1 MLTVSIAQ
9 LNAWMVMLLWPAAR
23 LLAMVSVAPLFGHRS
38 IPIRVKVGLG
48 LLLSVAVAPGMP
60 PLPDVTPFS
69 GDGVLVLVQ
78 QILIGLAI
86 GFSMRLVFAAV
97 ELAGELAALSMGLSF
112 SSFFDPLSQSQAS
125 SISQFFGW
133 LALMVFVSSNL
144 HLALLATLVNSFTV
158 LPVSALPPSS
168 APFAALAGMGGQVF
182 ALGLQLALPII
193 AALLVTNLAL
203 GILNKAAPQLNL
215 FGIGF
220 PLTLGVGFV
229 MISLVLPY
237 LSAPLLAAMQDT
249 LARVLTL
256 LAKTAP
262 GTAS

>member
-1 MLTVSIAQ
+1 MFSVSSVQ

-23 LLAMVSVAPLFGHRS
+23 ILAMVSVAPLFGHAS
-38 IPIRVKVGLG
+38 IPARVKLGLG
-48 LLLSVAVAPGMP
+48 LLLSVAVAPGLP
-60 PLPDVTPFS
+60 PLPEVAPFS
-69 GDGVLVLVQ
+69 GDGLLVLVQ

-86 GFSMRLVFAAV
+86 GFGMRLVFAAV

-112 SSFFDPLSQSQAS
+112 STFFDPLSRSQAS

-133 LALMVFVSSNL
+133 LALMVFLASNL
-144 HLALLATLVNSFTV
+144 HLALLATLAKSFTI
-158 LPVSALPPSS
+158 LPISATPMGMG
-168 APFAALAGMGGQVF
+168 PFRMLATYGGQVF

-220 PLTLGVGFV
+220 PITLGAGFL
-229 MISLVLPY
+229 MISIVLPY
-237 LSAPLLAAMQDT
+237 LSAPLLAAMEQALIRVSSA
-249 LARVLTL
+249 LAG
-256 LAKTAP
+256 A
-262 GTAS
+262 G

>member
-1 MLTVSIAQ
+1 MISFSSAQ
-9 LNAWMVMLLWPAAR
+9 LHAWIVLLLWPAAR
-23 LLAMVSVAPLFGHRS
+23 LLAMISVAPLFGHAS
-38 IPIRVKVGLG
+38 IPVTAKLGLG
-48 LLLSVAVAPGMP
+48 LLLSVAIAPGLSA
-60 PLPDVTPFS
+60 LPEVAPFS
-69 GDGVLVLVQ
+69 GEGLLALVQ

-112 SSFFDPLSQSQAS
+112 SSFFDPLSQAEAS

-133 LALMVFVSSNL
+133 LALMVFVASNL
-144 HLALLATLVNSFTV
+144 HLAMLATLVKS
-158 LPVSALPPSS
+158 
-168 APFAALAGMGGQVF
+168 FAALPISATPMGTGPFRLLAGYGSQVF

-193 AALLVTNLAL
+193 ATLLVTNLAL

-229 MISLVLPY
+229 MIGVVLPY
-237 LSAPLLAAMQDT
+237 LTGPLMAAMEQMLTRSLALLAAS
-249 LARVLTL
+249 
-256 LAKTAP
+256 
-262 GTAS
+262 G

>member
-1 MLTVSIAQ
+1 MFTVSSTQ

-23 LLAMVSVAPLFGHRS
+23 ILAMVAVAPLFGHAS
-38 IPIRVKVGLG
+38 IPARVKLGLG
-48 LLLSVAVAPGMP
+48 LLLSVAIAPG
-60 PLPDVTPFS
+60 LPALPEVAPFS
-69 GDGVLVLVQ
+69 GDGLLLLVQ

-112 SSFFDPLSQSQAS
+112 STFFDPLSRSQAS

-133 LALMVFVSSNL
+133 LALMVFLASNL
-144 HLALLATLVNSFTV
+144 HLALLATLAKSFV
-158 LPVSALPPSS
+158 ALPIAATPVGSG
-168 APFAALAGMGGQVF
+168 PFRLLASYGSQVF
-182 ALGLQLALPII
+182 ALGLQLAMPII

-220 PLTLGVGFV
+220 PITLGAGFL
-229 MISLVLPY
+229 MIAVVLPY
-237 LSAPLLAAMQDT
+237 LSAPLLAAMEAM
-249 LARVLTL
+249 LGRSLGLWA
-256 LAKTAP
+256 
-262 GTAS
+262 GGG